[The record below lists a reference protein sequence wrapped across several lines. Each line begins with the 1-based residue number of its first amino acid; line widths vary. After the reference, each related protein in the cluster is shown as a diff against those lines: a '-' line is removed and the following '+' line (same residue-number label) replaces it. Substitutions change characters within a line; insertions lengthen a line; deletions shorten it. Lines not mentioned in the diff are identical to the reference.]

1 MVVTD
6 IVDAAIPRIMKN
18 AAVGQLIRSEQN
30 IQKLMFDSIKQIHK
44 IALKNNATMKK
55 CFPILNKKLNK
66 ALKKNDDFELD
77 FDMDGVN
84 YRPPSKRRRYNSN
97 NNNFG

>member
-1 MVVTD
+1 LNRIISATARNRLRATQKNTEMVVTD

-55 CFPILNKKLNK
+55 NVSQF
-66 ALKKNDDFELD
+66 
-77 FDMDGVN
+77 
-84 YRPPSKRRRYNSN
+84 
-97 NNNFG
+97 